1 MSLRVRAAK
10 VKGRLRASFRK
21 RRRASGFS
29 VKCSDIKANGED
41 GPQKIK
47 ILFINI
53 HFPVA
58 LRKANVS
65 SSSSASSLAS
75 GGLASKLSCLKRK
88 NLALASALNQK
99 LMECREVEQ
108 YNVQLKE
115 ENMALSVEMGKMR
128 KRLSDMGKS
137 AGDDEED
144 EGRGGGIDRAAVEA
158 EFQRR
163 LVVRKELNLFFIV
176 TSLSDRNVC
185 CAGIP

>member
-1 MSLRVRAAK
+1 MVRMDH
-10 VKGRLRASFRK
+10 RK
-21 RRRASGFS
+21 AGT
-29 VKCSDIKANGED
+29 
-41 GPQKIK
+41 
-47 ILFINI
+47 LFINI

-99 LMECREVEQ
+99 LMECREVDQ

-137 AGDDEED
+137 AGDDEEED
-144 EGRGGGIDRAAVEA
+144 EGRGRGIDRAAVEA

-163 LVVRKELNLFFIV
+163 LVVRKELNLIFIV
-176 TSLSDRNVC
+176 TSLSERNVC